1 MEWINDKNREYYIR
15 RMARHF
21 KRTTT
26 EEELRKNIEKD
37 PTILEDFVDYLVDS
51 YEDERYMNE

>member
-1 MEWINDKNREYYIR
+1 MVWITDTNREYFIK

-21 KRTTT
+21 KKTTT

-51 YEDERYMNE
+51 NEDERYMNE